1 MPATNLWVPLSN
13 MSPFFSTIICVA
25 VNVDVQP
32 SSHSFPME
40 ISHPYWR
47 WDKICDVLD
56 LVYNKEVRFSS
67 SLWFAC
73 MRPPS
78 GSSTHGHCIILT
90 LFSHGVSNLMQF
102 YVVPVSVMP

>member
-1 MPATNLWVPLSN
+1 M
-13 MSPFFSTIICVA
+13 A

-78 GSSTHGHCIILT
+78 GSSTHGHCIVLT